1 MKFNRL
7 KQRYYDNDSSKWR
20 TLRIY
25 FACFNTRKAG
35 NVISLQLPAAEYEKT
50 WTLIPTFT
58 YHHDPSI
65 IPGPSFTL
73 KFKWLKWDILT
84 LKWQRGYRDVLN
96 VPEVEETA
104 APKTYLDQET
114 WMLR

>member
-1 MKFNRL
+1 MKFNKL
-7 KQRYYDNDSSKWR
+7 KQRYYDNDSGKWK

-35 NVISLQLPAAEYEKT
+35 NLISLQLPAAEYEKT

-73 KFKWLKWDILT
+73 QFKWLKWSISFQVTQYLKST
-84 LKWQRGYRDVLN
+84 LDEELA
-96 VPEVEETA
+96 EEETA
-104 APKTYLDQET
+104 DNNE
-114 WMLR
+114 